1 MRTAAPSVAIIG
13 ATGYTGRLV
22 AQALRDRAIPF
33 VLAGRNR
40 DKLRGLAERLG
51 GATQAVCDVTD
62 PRTLDPLVAAAR
74 VVVSCAGPFTQL
86 GEPVVA
92 ACAARGV
99 HYLDT
104 TGEQPFVRLVYE
116 RYHAT
121 AREKG
126 CAL

>member
-1 MRTAAPSVAIIG
+1 MSAPAKTVAILG

-40 DKLRGLAERLG
+40 DKLRALAERLG
-51 GATQAVCDVTD
+51 GAAQAVCDVTD
-62 PRTLDPLVAAAR
+62 PRTLEPLLAATR

-86 GEPVVA
+86 GEPVAA

-116 RYHAT
+116 RYDQA
-121 AREKG
+121 ARDK
-126 CAL
+126 